1 MTSSNPRS
9 VEGKEKTAMT
19 GQAYKAENM
28 LMEENTLGLFVM
40 QACGEELCH
49 GQGSAQFDRASV
61 EEDTA
66 PLLVMPLAEA
76 GNATE
81 EFYAQLEKPLVRE
94 SLTRYA
100 IEHPRSFDVFIAR
113 EPFLHSRPRQPR
125 RA

>member
-40 QACGEELCH
+40 QACGEEPCH
-49 GQGSAQFDRASV
+49 GQGSAQFDRACV

-66 PLLVMPLAEA
+66 PLLVMPLAVA

-81 EFYAQLEKPLVRE
+81 EFYVQLEKPLARE
-94 SLTRYA
+94 SVTRYA
-100 IEHPRSFDVFIAR
+100 IEHPRSFDVFIAK
-113 EPFLHSRPRQPR
+113 EPFLQSHPRQPR

>member
-1 MTSSNPRS
+1 MISSNPRS

-40 QACGEELCH
+40 QACGEEPCH

-66 PLLVMPLAEA
+66 PLPAMPLAEA
-76 GNATE
+76 GNANE
-81 EFYAQLEKPLVRE
+81 VLHVQLEKPFVRE

-113 EPFLHSRPRQPR
+113 EPFLHSRPRQPC